1 MHSLCLGWGAPRC
14 RTRVTPCL
22 WSICHPWSCTRGRRG
37 VDDFLLPS
45 IDNDDLSGLRFCR
58 LTKGFLRGFLGFTVF
73 NRRQSSCSVCPLSLY
88 RRSLPRC
95 LLMKKVLF

>member
-1 MHSLCLGWGAPRC
+1 MQDQSH
-14 RTRVTPCL
+14 PCL

-58 LTKGFLRGFLGFTVF
+58 LTKGFLRGFLGFTVLIAA
-73 NRRQSSCSVCPLSLY
+73 RAAA
-88 RRSLPRC
+88 RSARLASIADPC
-95 LLMKKVLF
+95 LVAF